1 MFILYNPRRNL
12 KQISID
18 EPKKNLMFSVG
29 GWLIGMYTPR
39 YIPVY

>member
-1 MFILYNPRRNL
+1 MFFLYNPRRNL

-18 EPKKNLMFSVG
+18 EPKNLMSSVG

-39 YIPVY
+39 YILVY